1 MTVIGFIEEIG
12 NRFSKNHE
20 KSPQKTLETL
30 LNKKGWNVFIIILM
44 IPIFFFMI
52 GFIPFLLVLIGISL
66 GVAFLLNGMLYIL
79 LQEKLNYDYDKCKYY
94 IEWIL
99 VIITAFSSVPLF
111 IMALTQV
118 SNQY

>member
-1 MTVIGFIEEIG
+1 MTVIEFIEEIG
-12 NRFSKNHE
+12 NRFSENHE
-20 KSPQKTLETL
+20 KSLQKTLETL

-99 VIITAFSSVPLF
+99 AIITAFSSVPLF

-118 SNQY
+118 LNQY